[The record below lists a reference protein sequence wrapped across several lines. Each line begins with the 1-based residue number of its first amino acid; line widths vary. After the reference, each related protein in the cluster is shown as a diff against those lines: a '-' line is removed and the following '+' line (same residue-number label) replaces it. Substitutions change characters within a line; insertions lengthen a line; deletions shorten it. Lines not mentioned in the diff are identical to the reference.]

1 MADLSAA
8 HIVGMVLSA
17 LVEKTMA
24 RAWELADEVMPAR
37 EVSEH
42 TVRRPRILQGLFSS
56 APSLEL
62 TVHIFSASW
71 L

>member
-1 MADLSAA
+1 MTSNAEEPL
-8 HIVGMVLSA
+8 L
-17 LVEKTMA
+17 E
-24 RAWELADEVMPAR
+24 ADEVMPAR
-37 EVSEH
+37 EVFEH

-62 TVHIFSASW
+62 TVLISSRRPGFEISRHQP

>member
-1 MADLSAA
+1 MTSNAEEPL
-8 HIVGMVLSA
+8 L
-17 LVEKTMA
+17 E
-24 RAWELADEVMPAR
+24 ADEVMPAR